1 TPCSGSAGG
10 LSWMAAANICRLR
23 SERRWT
29 NNEEDSKGAESCRSS
44 VFGGARISMKFNA
57 FDEVGA
63 YGGV

>member
-1 TPCSGSAGG
+1 
-10 LSWMAAANICRLR
+10 MAAANICRLR